1 MNNYEIFELHDMS
14 KLSEK
19 NKTGFGF
26 SGFFGEVISYLF
38 FHFH

>member
-19 NKTGFGF
+19 TKTGFGF
-26 SGFFGEVISYLF
+26 SELLVK
-38 FHFH
+38 